1 MNDATPRR
9 FKGSLIERADAAYDF
24 QALLRRPIPPT
35 LADEPVA
42 QERPAEP
49 VRVAPEPVVRPRAP
63 IAFSEDVAPVDRER
77 LAEQNLL
84 VPGAPVGALAEE
96 FRLIKRQVLL
106 TARAVKGEAGDMRA
120 RMVLVCSANPDEGKT
135 FSATNL
141 AISLAAEKNVEVLL
155 VEGDC
160 AKPDLL
166 HRLGIPEGA
175 GLLDAIADEA
185 LDIETCVIRTDIPQ
199 LSVLPAGARSH
210 DDTELLASDR
220 AGALLDALVAADPR
234 RIVVFDSPPALAAS
248 PAAVLASRVGQVMM
262 IVRADRTS
270 ESDLR
275 EAIGLLDA
283 CEHVNLVLNAVSFTA
298 GRPRFGSYYGHYGE
312 EDTK

>member
-24 QALLRRPIPPT
+24 QALLRRPIPPA

-42 QERPAEP
+42 EERPAEP

-77 LAEQNLL
+77 LTEQNLL

-106 TARAVKGEAGDMRA
+106 TARAVKGEARS

-166 HRLGIPEGA
+166 HRLGIEEGP

-185 LDIETCVIRTDIPQ
+185 LDIAACVIRTDIPQ

-220 AGALLDALVAADPR
+220 AGELLDALVAADPR

-275 EAIGLLDA
+275 EAIQLLDA
-283 CEHVNLVLNAVSFTA
+283 CAHVNLVLNAVSFTA

-312 EDTK
+312 EGVQ